1 MTMLFSSAYSFDGA
15 PSTAGDVQTSSE
27 RCRVLII
34 DDNPDDRASMRQML
48 LLGSERQYVFTEAE
62 RGDVAVQML
71 RDTRGGNEGECPFD
85 CLLLDFHLPDMNAL
99 EVLTA
104 VCGRSSL
111 PPCPTVVITGW
122 DGVSGAEGARLLR
135 AGAQDYIGKSWTTA
149 DSLTRSLEN
158 SIERFELLTKQRVAE
173 TALRESE
180 ERYRNLFDSLNE
192 CLYVIERVETVSADP
207 VDFRHVSV
215 NPAFQA
221 QSDIPG
227 EIGQT
232 VRQLVPGESEEWF
245 ATCDRVCR
253 TGAPERFERAVLDTD
268 RVLELYAFR
277 LNGADSRRVA
287 IIFWDI
293 TARKRS
299 ERKQRAQAAALADAD
314 VRKNEFLAMLSHE
327 LRNPLAP
334 LLSAVQILRF
344 QQIAEPQH
352 TQAVQIIER
361 QVRQLTRL
369 VEDLL
374 DVSRFMTGK
383 FQLRL
388 DACTL
393 QHIVERAVAT
403 TQSLVLQRTHSFTVS
418 LPARDLPLHADAAR
432 LEQVIVNLLHNAVK
446 YTDAGGSIW
455 LTVEEHDDMAVVR
468 VRDTGIGITPEL
480 LPRVFDLFSQAEQ
493 SLHRSEGGLGVGLC
507 LVQRLVEQHLGSI
520 EVSSTVG
527 RGSEF
532 VVRLPLLA
540 DGVEQRPREVSLAR
554 AADRVAHRVRILIV
568 DDNVDAA
575 ESLGMVLQ
583 AAGQDVWLAHDG
595 ETALTAALAN
605 PPQVVLLDIG
615 LTLLD
620 GYEVA
625 KRLRQQAGLSNVV
638 IVAVTGYGQASDL
651 ELSRR
656 AGFDHH
662 LLKPVD
668 LTAVQNILDA
678 VMH

>member
-1 MTMLFSSAYSFDGA
+1 MLFSSLGSSDGA
-15 PSTAGDVQTSSE
+15 PGTAGEVQTTRQ

-48 LLGSERQYVFTEAE
+48 LLGSERQYVFAEAE

-71 RDTRGGNEGECPFD
+71 RNSRGEHEGPCPFD

-104 VCGRSSL
+104 VSGSSSL

-122 DGVSGAEGARLLR
+122 DGISRAEGARLLR

-158 SIERFELLTKQRVAE
+158 SIERFELLTKQRMAE
-173 TALRESE
+173 T
-180 ERYRNLFDSLNE
+180 
-192 CLYVIERVETVSADP
+192 
-207 VDFRHVSV
+207 
-215 NPAFQA
+215 
-221 QSDIPG
+221 
-227 EIGQT
+227 
-232 VRQLVPGESEEWF
+232 
-245 ATCDRVCR
+245 
-253 TGAPERFERAVLDTD
+253 
-268 RVLELYAFR
+268 
-277 LNGADSRRVA
+277 
-287 IIFWDI
+287 
-293 TARKRS
+293 
-299 ERKQRAQAAALADAD
+299 ALADAD

-374 DVSRFMTGK
+374 DVSRFTTGK

-388 DACTL
+388 DACTI
-393 QHIVERAVAT
+393 QQIVERAVAT
-403 TQSLVLQRTHSFTVS
+403 TQSLVLQRTNSLIVS
-418 LPARDLPLHADAAR
+418 LPERDLPIHADAAR

-468 VRDTGIGITPEL
+468 VRDTGIGIPPEL

-507 LVQRLVEQHLGSI
+507 LVQRLVEQHHGSI
-520 EVSSTVG
+520 EVFSTVG
-527 RGSEF
+527 HGSEF
-532 VVRLPLLA
+532 VVRLPLMA
-540 DGVEQRPREVSLAR
+540 DGVGQRPRQTTPTLA
-554 AADRVAHRVRILIV
+554 AVHAAHRVRILIV

-583 AAGQDVWLAHDG
+583 AAGHDVRLAHDG
-595 ETALTAALAN
+595 ESALTAALAN

-615 LTLLD
+615 LPRLD

-638 IVAVTGYGQASDL
+638 IVAVTGYGQASDR
-651 ELSRR
+651 ERSRS

-668 LTAVQNILDA
+668 LKAVQSILD
-678 VMH
+678 VVVH

>member
-1 MTMLFSSAYSFDGA
+1 MIMPFLSGYSSDAAAG
-15 PSTAGDVQTSSE
+15 TAGDVPATSQ
-27 RCRVLII
+27 RCRVLIV
-34 DDNPDDRASMRQML
+34 DDNSDDRASMRQML
-48 LLGSERQYVFTEAE
+48 LLGSERHYVFAEAE

-71 RDTRGGNEGECPFD
+71 RDTRGEHEGGCPFD
-85 CLLLDFHLPDMNAL
+85 CVLLDFHLPDMNAL

-104 VCGRSSL
+104 VCGSSSL

-122 DGVSGAEGARLLR
+122 DGVSRAEGARLHR

-158 SIERFELLTKQRVAE
+158 SIERFELLTRQRMAE

-192 CLYVIERVETVSADP
+192 CLYVVERVEAASDDV
-207 VDFRHVSV
+207 VDFRYVSV

-232 VRQLVPGESEEWF
+232 VRQLVPDESEEWF

-253 TGAPERFERAVLDTD
+253 TGAPARFERAVLHAD

-277 LNGADSRRVA
+277 LGGADRHRVA

-293 TARKRS
+293 TARKQA
-299 ERKQRAQAAALADAD
+299 ERTLRAQADALAEAD
-314 VRKNEFLAMLSHE
+314 LRKNEFLAMLSHE

-334 LLSAVQILRF
+334 LLSAVQILKF
-344 QQIAEPQH
+344 QKNTEPRH

-361 QVRQLTRL
+361 QVGQLTRL

-374 DVSRFMTGK
+374 DVSRFTTGK

-388 DACTL
+388 DACTI
-393 QHIVERAVAT
+393 QQIIERAVAT
-403 TQSLVLQRTHSFTVS
+403 TQSLVLERTQSLTVS
-418 LPARDLPLHADAAR
+418 LPARALSLHADAAR
-432 LEQVIVNLLHNAVK
+432 LEQVIVNLLHNAAK
-446 YTDAGGSIW
+446 YTEAGGSIW
-455 LTVEEHDDMAVVR
+455 LTVEEDDDMVVVR
-468 VRDTGIGITPEL
+468 VRDTGIGISPEL
-480 LPRVFDLFSQAEQ
+480 LPRIFDLFSQAEQ
-493 SLHRSEGGLGVGLC
+493 SLDRSEGGLGVGLH
-507 LVQRLVEQHLGSI
+507 LVRRLVEQHHGSI

-527 RGSEF
+527 HGSEF
-532 VVRLPLLA
+532 VVRLPLIA
-540 DGVEQRPREVSLAR
+540 GGVEQQPSEMPPTR
-554 AADRVAHRVRILIV
+554 AAVGGVNRVRILIV

-583 AAGQDVWLAHDG
+583 AAGQEVRLAHDG
-595 ETALTAALAN
+595 ETALTAALAF

-615 LTLLD
+615 LPRLD

-638 IVAVTGYGQASDL
+638 IVAITGYGHASDR

-668 LTAVQNILDA
+668 LASVQTILDS
-678 VMH
+678 VVR